1 MEEIH
6 RRKQGKA
13 KINNNND
20 NNNLILRSQPSQA
33 PKWCMRTTC
42 LWDKGPPPHS
52 NLTAKVYRGVYTLPH
67 SAFEQ
72 YDVQLQAQASHVQL
86 QAQAPL
92 SLQVSKRNIQI
103 NHALQFQLSPT

>member
-1 MEEIH
+1 M
-6 RRKQGKA
+6 
-13 KINNNND
+13 
-20 NNNLILRSQPSQA
+20 
-33 PKWCMRTTC
+33 
-42 LWDKGPPPHS
+42 
-52 NLTAKVYRGVYTLPH
+52 TAKVYGGVNTLTH

-72 YDVQLQAQASHVQL
+72 YDVQL

>member
-1 MEEIH
+1 MFLIYVLISINKIWKKSIE
-6 RRKQGKA
+6 RKQGKA

-42 LWDKGPPPHS
+42 LWDKGPPLHS

-67 SAFEQ
+67 SSFEQ
-72 YDVQLQAQASHVQL
+72 YDV
-86 QAQAPL
+86 
-92 SLQVSKRNIQI
+92 
-103 NHALQFQLSPT
+103 